1 MRRVERVNVSKL
13 SVRWNFEICV
23 IDVTF
28 FFMVVDSQANLSFGQ
43 YTFQDKSS
51 VLHAVI
57 MNVVEELSGDIVR
70 YSTIS
75 TVIRI

>member
-1 MRRVERVNVSKL
+1 
-13 SVRWNFEICV
+13 
-23 IDVTF
+23 
-28 FFMVVDSQANLSFGQ
+28 MVVDSQANLSFGQ

-57 MNVVEELSGDIVR
+57 MNVVEELSGDIVL